1 MKVFIKKIS
10 LFICLVVL
18 AFQLPIITPAVADIT
33 PTLTPTS
40 TPTQTPTSTLTP
52 TQNPTPTLNGACN
65 DAAPAAPTLIS
76 ADSAGP
82 HSVVL
87 KWGGV
92 TDSVSYYLVSYG
104 TAAENYIYGNPNVGN
119 VTTYTVGSLSTGKTY
134 YFAVKAVNG
143 CTPGA
148 YSNEISGVPG
158 SSTPTP
164 TVFVGEGEISPT
176 GELSPTENLT
186 PTQSAPITPVPR
198 PGAVNVEKVAVY
210 SVIGVLLLLSVI
222 VLIVVNRSGQKP
234 GKPQSSATPFEPPT
248 FDSDQSKTF
257 DEPQDQPPIN
267 TIS

>member
-1 MKVFIKKIS
+1 MKVFIKKIF

-18 AFQLPIITPAVADIT
+18 AFQLPIITPAVADN
-33 PTLTPTS
+33 
-40 TPTQTPTSTLTP
+40 TPTQTPTSTPISTLTLTP
-52 TQNPTPTLNGACN
+52 TQNPTSTPIGTCN
-65 DAAPAAPTLIS
+65 DATPAAPALIS

-87 KWGGV
+87 KWGEV

-104 TAAENYIYGNPNVGN
+104 VAAGNYIYGNPNVGN

-134 YFAVKAVNG
+134 YFAIKAVNG
-143 CTPGA
+143 CMPGA

-158 SSTPTP
+158 SSTSTP
-164 TVFVGEGEISPT
+164 TVIVAEMEVSPT
-176 GELSPTENLT
+176 GESSSTENLT

-222 VLIVVNRSGQKP
+222 ILIIVNRSGQKP
-234 GKPQSSATPFEPPT
+234 RKPQSAVTSFEPPK

-267 TIS
+267 PLS